1 MQNNLSV
8 CPLYRIRKK
17 TAWNISTYTDNDKR
31 TGWPLP
37 EDAHAENTAG
47 EKRHLHRKSRP
58 WQITIPLICT
68 FIPIIS
74 GRGALY
80 FFPNW
85 KREITILVILTTIP
99 LLWLVIVKAAA
110 AFTTSIG
117 FENGY
122 CTLSYCKWYSFHKS
136 IAALDRVSM
145 VTVMQNPFQK
155 ISHTCAVRVYT
166 NSESTDYHTVK
177 GLNYDK
183 VIKLLNRNGY
193 AVWKN
198 EEWGVRNEELA

>member
-1 MQNNLSV
+1 M
-8 CPLYRIRKK
+8 
-17 TAWNISTYTDNDKR
+17 
-31 TGWPLP
+31 
-37 EDAHAENTAG
+37 
-47 EKRHLHRKSRP
+47 
-58 WQITIPLICT
+58 
-68 FIPIIS
+68 
-74 GRGALY
+74 
-80 FFPNW
+80 
-85 KREITILVILTTIP
+85 
-99 LLWLVIVKAAA
+99 VKAAA

-198 EEWGVRNEELA
+198 EEWGISIADQSYPLSTELSDFAAVELWCRGWRPRQPDIEAAKLGIFTNEKKQTMLWIVAPNFVRITQARTGK

>member
-1 MQNNLSV
+1 MHV
-8 CPLYRIRKK
+8 YTHRIRKR
-17 TAWNISTYTDNDKR
+17 N
-31 TGWPLP
+31 
-37 EDAHAENTAG
+37 
-47 EKRHLHRKSRP
+47 
-58 WQITIPLICT
+58 
-68 FIPIIS
+68 
-74 GRGALY
+74 ALL
-80 FFPNW
+80 FPNW

-193 AVWKN
+193 AV
-198 EEWGVRNEELA
+198 

>member
-1 MQNNLSV
+1 MKSDS
-8 CPLYRIRKK
+8 
-17 TAWNISTYTDNDKR
+17 STGKADLGR
-31 TGWPLP
+31 F
-37 EDAHAENTAG
+37 
-47 EKRHLHRKSRP
+47 
-58 WQITIPLICT
+58 ITIPLICT
-68 FIPIIS
+68 FIPVVS
-74 GRGALY
+74 GRGTLY

-99 LLWLVIVKAAA
+99 LLWLVMVKAAA

-193 AVWKN
+193 AV
-198 EEWGVRNEELA
+198 